1 MIPLAERMRPTT
13 LDQYIG
19 QSHLVGNDAIL
30 RKTLARNVI
39 PSIIFWGPPGVG
51 KTTLAGII
59 AKEIRRP
66 FYVLSAV
73 SSGVKDVRE
82 VIEKAQRY
90 QFELKE
96 VEGSPILFIDEIHRF
111 SKSQQDSLLNAV
123 EKGIVTLIGATTENP
138 SFEVISPLLSRCQVY
153 VLKELSKDDL
163 VAIVRQAIKED
174 VVLKKRNISLKESEA
189 LLRLS
194 GGDARKLLNLL
205 ELVVNSFLPDAE
217 IEITNEKVQEI
228 VQDKIAIYDKNGEQH
243 YDIISAFIKS
253 MRGSDPNAA
262 VYWLARMIRG
272 GEDLKFIA
280 RRMVIFAA
288 EDIGNANP
296 TALVMANTCF
306 EAVSKI
312 GNPEGRIILSQ
323 VVVYLATS
331 TKSNAGYMAIEKALA
346 AVDEH
351 GDLPVPLNIRNAP
364 TKLMK
369 ELGYGEG
376 YHYDHSSKNS
386 FAGNE
391 FLPDSISGSKFYE
404 PGSNARELEIRNFL
418 KSLWRE
424 KYDY

>member
-1 MIPLAERMRPTT
+1 MIPLAERMRPTS
-13 LDQYIG
+13 LDHYIG

-59 AKEIRRP
+59 AKEVKRP

-153 VLKELSKDDL
+153 VLKELSKEDL
-163 VAIVRQAIKED
+163 IAIIQQAILED
-174 VVLKKRNISLKESEA
+174 VVLKKRKIILKEPEA

-217 IEITNEKVQEI
+217 VEITNAKVQEI

-280 RRMVIFAA
+280 RRMVIFAS

-296 TALVMANTCF
+296 TALVMANICF

-323 VVVYLATS
+323 VVIYLAS
-331 TKSNAGYMAIEKALA
+331 SVKSNAGYMAIEKAL
-346 AVDEH
+346 
-351 GDLPVPLNIRNAP
+351 GPKIIGLIG
-364 TKLMK
+364 K
-369 ELGYGEG
+369 G
-376 YHYDHSSKNS
+376 
-386 FAGNE
+386 
-391 FLPDSISGSKFYE
+391 
-404 PGSNARELEIRNFL
+404 
-418 KSLWRE
+418 
-424 KYDY
+424 

>member
-1 MIPLAERMRPTT
+1 M
-13 LDQYIG
+13 
-19 QSHLVGNDAIL
+19 
-30 RKTLARNVI
+30 
-39 PSIIFWGPPGVG
+39 
-51 KTTLAGII
+51 
-59 AKEIRRP
+59 
-66 FYVLSAV
+66 
-73 SSGVKDVRE
+73 
-82 VIEKAQRY
+82 
-90 QFELKE
+90 
-96 VEGSPILFIDEIHRF
+96 
-111 SKSQQDSLLNAV
+111 
-123 EKGIVTLIGATTENP
+123 
-138 SFEVISPLLSRCQVY
+138 
-153 VLKELSKDDL
+153 
-163 VAIVRQAIKED
+163 
-174 VVLKKRNISLKESEA
+174 
-189 LLRLS
+189 
-194 GGDARKLLNLL
+194 
-205 ELVVNSFLPDAE
+205 PDAE